1 MSDAMQI
8 RTVTVELLRPGPA
21 HNQLLSPLTQY
32 LGMCDDAEAGIVT
45 LPYEHAAFLRRMKSM
60 RYVSA
65 EDSDRLPVLR
75 EMGIEMAK
83 VLGAIPR
90 LPGSL
95 AGGAGG
101 PDTLVHLRLVLSA
114 AELASLPF
122 ELAKV
127 PIGPG
132 AWAEGLLSLQAR
144 MPVVITRRTRNVS
157 TNGVQWPSRPRI
169 LFIAADP
176 SEVPFE
182 EHRRELVEALQPF
195 LYPGR
200 DNPVLSADGRREQ
213 FGNILTIIKNARFND
228 VAAECAAN
236 RYTHIHILAHG
247 DKDPEAEDTSY
258 ALVLHTDD
266 NEPDVI
272 SGERFA
278 SAFTCL
284 VGDAIQRPAVV
295 TLASCD
301 SGNDGSVIIPGGS
314 IAHVLHQAG
323 IPLVIASQFP
333 LSKEGSTLVV
343 RELYRGLLWGESPW
357 ILLHRIRTALH
368 GRLTTHSHDWA
379 SLVVYEALPANLDEQ
394 LEEARYSQG
403 KLAIDAALERID
415 RAVLDSGAALDGML
429 FKQLTQAVVDA
440 GRKLPMEGRFAME
453 CLGLLGSSQKR
464 LALAEFN
471 IALAAGPDARAQH
484 VLESCAHLDQALQNY
499 EQAATGFLVNQGQ
512 AVQRMSSLHWVL
524 VQQLCVAAVLGKP
537 VREGTWE
544 TARLSA
550 ESYLD
555 LQEVDERAWAHGSLA
570 ELWLLKLTDATL
582 SAAERDDAA
591 RRACEHAMELMKL
604 FRSGDAFAI
613 QSTRKQ
619 FARYVDWWGHP
630 LFEQAIVAEPA
641 ARLSW
646 KDLGVVAA
654 AAELVGILERRG
666 AKPRAAAAAS
676 ASTATSTTTTLQEP
690 ATASGSAARSS
701 DEPLANGRSRTTDP
715 CHASTRRQ
723 PNGDHPDQNHDP

>member
-182 EHRRELVEALQPF
+182 EHRRELIEALQPF

-368 GRLTTHSHDWA
+368 GRLTAHSHDWA

-471 IALAAGPDARAQH
+471 IALAGRARCASPACVGKLRPSRPGAAKLRASSDRLSGQSGASGAAHVIAALGAGATALRCGGAGQAGARRHLGDCQAVRRVLPRSARSGRAGLGPRQPGRTVVVKADRFDAGRSGPRRRRAPGLRACHGVNEAVPLGRRVCDPVYAQAVRALCGLVGASAVRAGH
-484 VLESCAHLDQALQNY
+484 RGRTGGAIVLE
-499 EQAATGFLVNQGQ
+499 
-512 AVQRMSSLHWVL
+512 
-524 VQQLCVAAVLGKP
+524 
-537 VREGTWE
+537 
-544 TARLSA
+544 RLRGCS
-550 ESYLD
+550 
-555 LQEVDERAWAHGSLA
+555 R
-570 ELWLLKLTDATL
+570 
-582 SAAERDDAA
+582 RRRA
-591 RRACEHAMELMKL
+591 RRNYGKA
-604 FRSGDAFAI
+604 R
-613 QSTRKQ
+613 RK
-619 FARYVDWWGHP
+619 
-630 LFEQAIVAEPA
+630 A
-641 ARLSW
+641 A
-646 KDLGVVAA
+646 G
-654 AAELVGILERRG
+654 RRG
-666 AKPRAAAAAS
+666 R
-676 ASTATSTTTTLQEP
+676 EYFY
-690 ATASGSAARSS
+690 G
-701 DEPLANGRSRTTDP
+701 N
-715 CHASTRRQ
+715 
-723 PNGDHPDQNHDP
+723 